1 MGNDSP
7 ICRKSPCFRLF
18 LDDSCVS
25 SKDKMNNV
33 DVQKTRGKTK
43 LVGSLFLG
51 ILVLLSVWISVAYFH
66 VAYLEDYIAN
76 IIKPTGSL
84 LRVTLIAALGGF
96 IMSIPILRSLSR
108 KDRTPQAKMKPIP
121 QYRKQQVH
129 PLFMT
134 SRPARDTNFVI
145 RKTKNRGKISR
156 NRDGERLPPSYQE

>member
-43 LVGSLFLG
+43 LVGSLVLG

-66 VAYLEDYIAN
+66 FSYLDDYISN
-76 IIKPTGSL
+76 IIKFTVSL
-84 LRVTLIAALGGF
+84 PRVTLIAATGGCS
-96 IMSIPILRSLSR
+96 MS
-108 KDRTPQAKMKPIP
+108 TPTLI
-121 QYRKQQVH
+121 Y
-129 PLFMT
+129 L
-134 SRPARDTNFVI
+134 
-145 RKTKNRGKISR
+145 
-156 NRDGERLPPSYQE
+156 Y